1 MGERWQSKG
10 VGEQTHAPA
19 APHAR
24 YSEHVGE
31 RCRWLV
37 LPKNRQGQK
46 PMRRPS
52 SCLDLGDGE
61 QNFVGVIADID
72 EMRDTRSFD
81 RLISQAKPAAF
92 SNILRQ
98 CLVFDELNRG

>member
-1 MGERWQSKG
+1 MGEGWQSKS
-10 VGEQTHAPA
+10 VGEQTNAPT

-37 LPKNRQGQK
+37 LPKNRQWQK

-52 SCLDLGDGE
+52 RSLDLDDSE
-61 QNFVGVIADID
+61 QNFVGIIADID
-72 EMRDTRSFD
+72 EMCDSRGFD
-81 RLISQAKPAAF
+81 RLISQAKPTAF
-92 SNILRQ
+92 GNMLRES
-98 CLVFDELNRG
+98 LVLDELSRG